1 MFWLIYEKSLSDQNI
16 DKKSKIYMVA
26 KNLEK
31 IPINITCEKNELKIE
46 CTKPLYLNEIKEL
59 IRQKVRNLN
68 EFVLLSNSDIITE
81 DDDIEAAYSKYN
93 NFLVVR
99 KNN

>member
-1 MFWLIYEKSLSDQNI
+1 MAKKTKIPIENIELVVNYVLIDDNKRLSDQNI

-31 IPINITCEKNELKIE
+31 IPINITCEKNEFKIE
-46 CTKPLYLNEIKEL
+46 CTKPMYLNEIKEL

-68 EFVLLSNSDIITE
+68 
-81 DDDIEAAYSKYN
+81 
-93 NFLVVR
+93 
-99 KNN
+99 

>member
-1 MFWLIYEKSLSDQNI
+1 
-16 DKKSKIYMVA
+16 MVA
-26 KNLEK
+26 KIWKK
-31 IPINITCEKNELKIE
+31 IPINIKCEKNEFKIE

-68 EFVLLSNSDIITE
+68 EFDLLCNSDIITE
-81 DDDIEAAYSKYN
+81 DDDIEAAYSKSN